1 MAANVSRVYLWYCCV
16 RKAEKMQ
23 DVLIADDDAGLRQA
37 LKLALEAA
45 GYRVRIAADGE
56 EAFLLQR
63 EKPAHVLVTDIFMP
77 DSDGFEAID
86 RFHHSFPATKI
97 IAMSGDAK
105 RARLEYLPV
114 AALIGVDATLK
125 KPFKAQQLVQMLRS
139 LGA

>member
-1 MAANVSRVYLWYCCV
+1 MKS
-16 RKAEKMQ
+16 
-23 DVLIADDDAGLRQA
+23 VLIADDDARLRQA

-45 GYRVRIAADGE
+45 GYRVRVAADGE
-56 EAFLLQR
+56 EALSLQR
-63 EKPAHVLVTDIFMP
+63 EEPAHVLVTDIFMP

-86 RFHHSFPATKI
+86 GFRRSFPATRI

-105 RARLEYLPV
+105 RAKLEYLPV

-125 KPFKAQQLVQMLRS
+125 KPFETQELLQALRS